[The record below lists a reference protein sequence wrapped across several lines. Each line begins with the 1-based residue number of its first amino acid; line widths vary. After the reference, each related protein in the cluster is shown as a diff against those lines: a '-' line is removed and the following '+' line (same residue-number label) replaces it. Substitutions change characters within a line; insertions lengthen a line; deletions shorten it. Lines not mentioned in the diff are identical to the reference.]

1 LTYEVFGSIASL
13 GLAFYFSWKLTLVII
28 SVFPIAAVVL
38 YLVSLPL
45 SPAVETQKQE
55 LTRASKYANTAIEAI
70 DTVKAYNGQG
80 QEVWQY
86 SSTIKKVASSY
97 MIQARCNAMQFG
109 ITKLFMVSIFVQ
121 GFWFGLFLVDQ
132 GMDPGHVLTTFYA
145 CLAAMQSIETVLPQ
159 WLVLA
164 KGMSA
169 GETLKSIMIQMEH
182 GRKVIHMVGTTK
194 PMFSP
199 GDIEVNEVSS
209 Q

>member
-1 LTYEVFGSIASL
+1 MASL

-28 SVFPIAAVVL
+28 SVFPIAAIVL
-38 YLVSLPL
+38 YLISLPL
-45 SPAVETQKQE
+45 APAIEAQKEE
-55 LTRASKYANTAIEAI
+55 LSRASKYANTAFDAI

-86 SSTIKKVASSY
+86 STTMKKVASNY

-109 ITKLFMVSIFVQ
+109 ITKLLMVGIFVQ

-145 CLAAMQSIETVLPQ
+145 CLAAMQSVETVLPQ

-169 GETLKSIMIQMEH
+169 GETLKSIKVQMEH

-194 PMFSP
+194 PMSSP

-209 Q
+209 

>member
-13 GLAFYFSWKLTLVII
+13 GLAFYFSWRLTLVII

-55 LTRASKYANTAIEAI
+55 LTRASKYANMAI

-109 ITKLFMVSIFVQ
+109 ITKLFMVGIFVQ

-145 CLAAMQSIETVLPQ
+145 CLAAMQSVETVLPQ

-194 PMFSP
+194 PMSSP